1 MITGVIGKYGKFR
14 LWRDVYYPS
23 LYEISND
30 QDVHDSCVNGTT
42 PDNAHNAVLEVMIPR
57 GARVLYGMLGVR
69 YLPAG
74 AAAIRGDD
82 LKSTISI
89 FSENENYLIKG
100 FDSVSVGLPENYA
113 KAALDGFRRAS
124 FDCVEVE
131 INRLQIIYAAHGEV
145 SSNERIFEK
154 IGFVLAKLIAGAC
167 NGDFE
172 ESISSMFE
180 SDVKG
185 K

>member
-1 MITGVIGKYGKFR
+1 MITGGIGKYGKFR

-23 LYEISND
+23 LYEIHND
-30 QDVHDSCVNGTT
+30 PDVHDSCVNGTT
-42 PDNAHNAVLEVMIPR
+42 PYNVHNAVLEVMIPR

-74 AAAIRGDD
+74 GAAARIDD
-82 LKSTISI
+82 LKSISI
-89 FSENENYLIKG
+89 FSEDENYLIKG

-113 KAALDGFRRAS
+113 KAALEGFRRAS

-154 IGFVLAKLIAGAC
+154 IGFVLARLIAGAR
-167 NGDFE
+167 NSDFE

-180 SDVKG
+180 SDMKR